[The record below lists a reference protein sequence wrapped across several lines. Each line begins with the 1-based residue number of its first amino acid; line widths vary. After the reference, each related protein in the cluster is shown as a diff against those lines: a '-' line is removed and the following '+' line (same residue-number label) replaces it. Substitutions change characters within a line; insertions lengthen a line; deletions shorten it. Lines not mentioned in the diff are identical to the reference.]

1 MKKGLLIAVSGFS
14 GAGKGTLM
22 KKLMDECPD
31 DFALSISA
39 TTRQPREGEKEGVE
53 YFFKTKE
60 EFEEMIDAGELIEHA
75 VYVGNYYGTPKKFV
89 DEQRE
94 SGKDVLLEIEVQGVL
109 QVKEKF
115 PDTVTV
121 FVTPPTISELRKR
134 LTGRGTE
141 DAETIEKR
149 IERAAEEVRYAYDY
163 DYLLINDD
171 IDKAIADLRD
181 IVSAEHQK
189 EENRTDVIKRLQ
201 DELGGKK

>member
-31 DFALSISA
+31 EFALSISA
-39 TTRQPREGEKEGVE
+39 TTRLPREGEKEGVE
-53 YFFKTKE
+53 YFFKTTN
-60 EFEEMIDAGELIEHA
+60 EFEAMIGAGELIEHA

-109 QVKEKF
+109 QIKKKF

-121 FVTPPTISELRKR
+121 FVTPPSIAELKKR
-134 LTGRGTE
+134 LAGRGTE
-141 DAETIEKR
+141 DEETIEKR
-149 IERAAEEVRYAYDY
+149 IKRAAEEAGLAGAY

-171 IDKAIADLRD
+171 IDKAIADLKA
-181 IVSAEHQK
+181 IVSAEHQRVR
-189 EENRTDVIKRLQ
+189 ERAQVIKRLQ

>member
-1 MKKGLLIAVSGFS
+1 MGKGLLIAVSGFS

-22 KKLMDECPD
+22 KMLMDECPG
-31 DFALSISA
+31 DFALSVSA
-39 TTRQPREGEKEGVE
+39 TTRAPREGEREGVE

-60 EFEEMIDAGELIEHA
+60 EFEEMIAAGELIEHA
-75 VYVGNYYGTPKKFV
+75 VYVGNYYGTPKMFV
-89 DEQRE
+89 DEQRQ

-121 FVTPPTISELRKR
+121 FVTSPSISELRKR

-141 DAETIEKR
+141 DEETIEKR
-149 IERAAEEVRYAYDY
+149 IRRAAEEVKYACDY

-171 IDKAIADLRD
+171 LDKAIADLKD

-189 EENRTDVIKRLQ
+189 VEERKWLIKRLQ
-201 DELGGKK
+201 DELGGEK

>member
-189 EENRTDVIKRLQ
+189 EENRTDVVKRLQ

>member
-39 TTRQPREGEKEGVE
+39 TTRLPREGEKEGVE
-53 YFFKTKE
+53 YFFRSKD
-60 EFEEMIDAGELIEHA
+60 EFEKMVAAGELIEHA

-94 SGKDVLLEIEVQGVL
+94 RGKDVLLEIEVQGVL

-121 FVTPPTISELRKR
+121 FVTPPSIAELRKR
-134 LTGRGTE
+134 LAGRGTE
-141 DAETIEKR
+141 DEETIEKR
-149 IERAAEEVRYAYDY
+149 ISRAAEEVKYAYDY

-171 IDKAIADLRD
+171 IDKAIADLKD

-189 EENRTDVIKRLQ
+189 AAERAWLIKRLQ

>member
-89 DEQRE
+89 DEQRQG
-94 SGKDVLLEIEVQGVL
+94 GKDVLLEIEVQGVL

-149 IERAAEEVRYAYDY
+149 IERAAEEVRYAYAY